1 MIKNKDKWK
10 KILNKISHSD
20 TREAFKSVAI
30 SKKKV
35 QELKEQI
42 ESIFNSIG
50 VLKEE
55 LKENKDNIS
64 GELNEKLFVL
74 KSTLTEYKS
83 ASLERLGGISQEISN
98 LKKEIQA
105 ISQRKVEI
113 PDFERQLTDV
123 EGELGNAI
131 SDWKLE
137 TEDKVEEI
145 LTETKKTISDLEEAI
160 KKLRADTMSAM
171 SGRVVGG
178 GNMNRNILVGNNPST
193 LGRYTDL
200 NILAGSNVTLS
211 YTNND
216 NLKTTNLTI
225 AATGGSGT
233 NRNISTVNVSSVIAS
248 VNSTDYVIIAGAG
261 IKLDMPTASGNTNL
275 YTIKNKSISSVMIVA
290 NGAETIDGDA
300 NIILATQYVSV
311 DLISDDANFHIT

>member
-248 VNSTDYVIIAGAG
+248 VNSTDYVII
-261 IKLDMPTASGNTNL
+261 SR
-275 YTIKNKSISSVMIVA
+275 S
-290 NGAETIDGDA
+290 
-300 NIILATQYVSV
+300 
-311 DLISDDANFHIT
+311 